1 MQSPPRSNKPPI
13 RWAVVLRNL
22 DGIRNID
29 ILATTVPEGIKAQVA
44 ELADALG

>member
-1 MQSPPRSNKPPI
+1 M
-13 RWAVVLRNL
+13 ATRNL

-29 ILATTVPEGIKAQVA
+29 ILAATIPEGINAQVA